1 MREALRTQPIP
12 LLVVVC
18 GTATALAAACLAL
31 GGGRVDGL
39 WIAAALASVS
49 ILDHLAKR
57 SFLRHGRESQT
68 ITCDEI
74 AIVAAALVATPAAI
88 VLAVILST
96 VAGSLVTRRPL
107 KKAVWNT
114 GSYALEAMLAMLVFH
129 ALGGHLGEANAR
141 SVLAALAAGVVFVV
155 TNSILFAVLLSKL
168 GAGRVPRVLY
178 ETVRNDRAHMA
189 GVLSIGVLGA
199 VAMPLSLWTI
209 VPVLVAV
216 VALEHGLGGYV
227 SARTDRDKLE
237 SLLAASSDGIF
248 AVDGG
253 GRVSRWNPAM
263 AALFASP
270 AEAAVGAH
278 LRDAAPALT
287 PEQVDLLLDGSTETV
302 ELVVPDALGGR
313 RSLRVAR
320 APLPGQGTLLTVS
333 DSTAIVSSLE
343 VLRAHR
349 DRLGLALESS
359 GSALWEWDAGEGRF
373 TWSENLDMPVAS
385 ARSFASGLGIA
396 GGDAQ
401 AVTDANEA
409 ALASGEPYEIEV
421 QALGPDGAHRW
432 LRLRANVVRQGG
444 KTLLRGIA
452 QDISEVRRREAEQKR
467 LAAATRIATSQA
479 VDAEQRLQR
488 MLSQMNDGFYAV
500 DRDWRFV
507 FVNDRGAE
515 LLGSSPVALI
525 GQQAGGFEDFSDG
538 ALAAA
543 ARQAMEGRT
552 VARVE
557 SELIEPGRWFEV
569 TVHPVPEGIWLFSRE
584 TTDERLLEEQLRHA
598 QKMDAVGRLAGGI
611 AHDFNNLL
619 TVINGYS
626 SLALVRAQEVDA
638 ALARRVE
645 QVLAAGQ
652 RAATLTTQ
660 LLAFSRQQ
668 VLRTRV
674 VDLNATVLEVD
685 AMLRRL
691 LGPKVALETKLDP
704 GLTTVKADPGGL
716 EQVLMNLCV
725 NARDAIGGAGTI
737 TVETGHRIFDPGDVL
752 PDPDLQPGDYVLVS
766 VTDTGAGIP
775 DDVLPRIFE
784 PFFTTKP
791 AGSGTGLGLATA
803 YGIVKQ
809 SGGALTASSVVGA
822 GSTFTVYLPRTTE
835 ARTAEV
841 ETGEPVPGG
850 GESILLVEDEA
861 IVRRLTR
868 DLLTSFG
875 YVVTEVTSAEEAL
888 ALDESFDLV
897 VSDVVM
903 PGMSGVELAQ
913 HLSATRP
920 GVRILLVSGHSTD
933 DIRALDGNRRWRY
946 LPKPFTPQD
955 LAWTVRSLLDAPG
968 EGESGRFL
976 AQTVV

>member
-1 MREALRTQPIP
+1 MRGVLRTQPIP

-49 ILDHLAKR
+49 MLDHLARR
-57 SFLRHGRESQT
+57 SFLRFGRESQT

-88 VLAVILST
+88 VLAVVLST
-96 VAGSLVTRRPL
+96 VAGNVVTRRPL
-107 KKAVWNT
+107 RKAVWNT
-114 GSYALEAMLAMLVFH
+114 GSYALEAMLALLAFH
-129 ALGGHLGEANAR
+129 VLGGREGDADAR
-141 SVLAALAAGVVFVV
+141 SVLAALAAGVVFVA
-155 TNSILFAVLLSKL
+155 TNSFLFALLLSKL
-168 GAGRVPRVLY
+168 GAGRVPRLMR
-178 ETVRNDRAHMA
+178 ETLRGDAAHVA

-199 VAMPLSLWTI
+199 VAMTLSLWTI
-209 VPVLVAV
+209 VPVLIGVI
-216 VALEHGLGGYV
+216 ALEHGLGGYI
-227 SARTDRDKLE
+227 SARSDRDRLE

-248 AVDGG
+248 AVDAN
-253 GRVSRWNPAM
+253 GRVERWNPAM
-263 AALFASP
+263 EALFSSP
-270 AEAAVGAH
+270 ADAAVGAH
-278 LRDAAPALT
+278 LRAAAPTLT
-287 PEQVDLLLDGSTETV
+287 PEQVDLLLDGGEATV
-302 ELVVPDALGGR
+302 ELVVPDGFGGR
-313 RSLRVAR
+313 RTLRVAR
-320 APLPGQGTLLTVS
+320 APLPEQGTLLTVS

-359 GSALWEWDAGEGRF
+359 GSALWEWDAGEERF
-373 TWSENLDMPVAS
+373 TWSENLDLPVQDAH
-385 ARSFASGLGIA
+385 SFAAGLGIS
-396 GGDAQ
+396 GDDARR
-401 AVTDANEA
+401 VTKANET
-409 ALASGEPYEIEV
+409 ALASGEPYEVEV
-421 QALGPDGAHRW
+421 QAAGPDGELRW
-432 LRLRANVVRQGG
+432 LRLRANVVRQAG

-452 QDISEVRRREAEQKR
+452 QDISEVRRREEEQRR
-467 LAAATRIATSQA
+467 LATATRIATSQA

-500 DRDWRFV
+500 DREWRFV

-515 LLGSSPVALI
+515 LLGSTPTALI
-525 GQQAGGFEDFSDG
+525 GAEVGDFDDFADG
-538 ALAAA
+538 ELLGAC
-543 ARQAMEGRT
+543 REAMEGRT

-557 SELIEPGRWFEV
+557 VEAVEPGRWFEV
-569 TVHPVPEGIWLFSRE
+569 TVHPVPEGIWLFRRE

-626 SLALVRAQEVDA
+626 SLALVRAQEVDT

-652 RAATLTTQ
+652 RAAALTTQ

-674 VDLNATVLEVD
+674 VDLNASVLEVD

-704 GLTTVKADPGGL
+704 GLATVKADPGGL

-725 NARDAIGGAGTI
+725 NARDATGGAGTI
-737 TVETGHRIFDPGDVL
+737 TVETSHRTFGPGDVL

-766 VTDTGAGIP
+766 VTDTGSGIP

-809 SGGALTASSVVGA
+809 SGGALTVASVLGA

-835 ARTAEV
+835 PLRAEV
-841 ETGEPVPGG
+841 ESGGPAPGG
-850 GESILLVEDEA
+850 GESILLVEDEE

-868 DLLTSFG
+868 DLLRSFG
-875 YVVTEVTSAEEAL
+875 YVVTEVGSAEEAL

-903 PGMSGVELAQ
+903 PGMNGVELAQ
-913 HLSATRP
+913 HLTATRP

-946 LPKPFTPQD
+946 LPKPFTPHD

-976 AQTVV
+976 AHTVG